1 MEPHDGAPSPVS
13 TTPVRAVRPSA
24 PGAAVPP
31 VVRRART
38 AAALLLLWAV
48 AFAQVPRDIV
58 ADTKIDLA
66 LDPWGLM
73 VRTLHLWDD
82 STAFGVLQNQA
93 YGYLFPMGP
102 FAALGQLVSPAWV
115 TQRLWWAVLLTIG
128 YLATKR
134 LLVALGV
141 GNPLAQQVAALAFA
155 LSPRVVST
163 LGPISSEAAPAL
175 LAPAILLPLVLASR
189 GEWSA
194 RRAGACSALAV
205 LCCGGVNATATFFAV
220 VPAGLWLLT
229 RRQWWRAPVTW
240 WWAGATLGATAW
252 WAVPLVVLGK
262 YSPPFLDW
270 IESSDAVTRN
280 ISLLDDLRGT
290 SHWLGHLVTSAG
302 PWWNAGYD
310 LVAQPA
316 LVVATT
322 VAAAAGLAGLAM
334 RGMPHRTFLLLT
346 ALVGLVVLALP
357 HAGALGSPLSG
368 AAQDLLDGPL
378 APLRNVHKADPV
390 LRLPLA
396 VGLAHLLG
404 RCMAGNRAVGAGAG
418 TSRWRALPLRSATAA
433 VVAVAALSPALPA
446 LAGQLASRGSFEAV
460 PDAWTAAG
468 RWLDANSAEGTS
480 LVVPASNFDEYTWGR
495 PLDEVLRSQTS
506 TATAVRDAV
515 PLTPANTIRLLDSVE
530 TRLQTGSD
538 LGGAVAV
545 LRSAGV
551 RFLVLRNDLDAAAT
565 GGVSP
570 TVARA
575 SVQRTPSLS
584 LAKGFGDVEIDRFGD
599 RVQPV
604 EVYRIADPAPTEAAG
619 LTPLAGVR
627 AVSGASESLADLADA
642 GLPGGPVIFD
652 GDSSS
657 AVRPAGPK
665 VVTDGFRARD
675 RGFGSVRGR
684 DVSRTLTT
692 AEARH
697 ARDYLPWPDPALRTT
712 ASYDGLTALDATTS
726 LADDPTADGYDP
738 ADRAFAALDGLSTTA
753 WVALSD
759 DRPAIDLTFDAP
771 RSVEGLEVSGLAD
784 RDRFGDFL
792 GIPTQLKVTT
802 DSGTTTVDVAATGRA
817 QRLAGLPSGPTT
829 HLRIQVAAT
838 DRGSQAYVT
847 GLSEVRVPGL
857 IVRETLT
864 VPAVTGRPVDDYVL
878 TEQLR
883 GNNGCIEVRQAFR
896 CLGDQRA
903 PEEPTGL
910 DRTIGVAADASY
922 AVTGSLSAVSGPGLD
937 ALLDQGAD
945 AQVTASTRLSRAP
958 QARPAAVLD
967 GDPATA
973 WSPVPTD
980 TTPTLAVQFDTP
992 RRISDLRLVTR
1003 GEWLTGRDVTAQVT
1017 VDGRVQ
1023 LAEVGQDGSFTVS
1036 STTGRNLRVR
1046 LLLAATQTDAERN
1059 TTPASGLEV
1068 SELVVDGFTPTPAPT
1083 RISAPCGAGPNLL
1096 VNGRTVPT
1104 RVDGPRSA
1112 AYGVG
1117 ALRLAACEP
1126 VTLPA
1131 GTGRV
1136 VVEPWAGFVP
1146 SRVLLARTGAVA
1158 ATPPRSSRSLAVGE
1172 HSSGRLAFAVGAGE
1186 MSLLSLPQNANAGW
1200 RATLGG
1206 HRLTPIVV
1214 DGWKQGFVVPAG
1226 TGGQVTVS
1234 FAPDRPYRWG
1244 LLVGGVLVLLVL
1256 AAALVPSRRRAR
1268 ALAAATVPRITG
1280 LVAALVAGAV
1290 LAGWWG
1296 LSLAIGAVVVAA
1308 LVGNRAWPP
1317 VLVGGLLTAAGV
1329 VQAVFA
1335 PERLGSDGLEGSVRL
1350 LSLAAVVLLLALTW
1364 SARGP
1369 RPAAAAPRTARWPRR
1384 SRSRPATPVP
1394 EGRSPHR

>member
-1 MEPHDGAPSPVS
+1 MPS
-13 TTPVRAVRPSA
+13 
-24 PGAAVPP
+24 
-31 VVRRART
+31 VVRRVRT

-48 AFAQVPRDIV
+48 AFAQVPREIV

-73 VRTLHLWDD
+73 ARSLHLWDD
-82 STAFGVLQNQA
+82 TTSFGVLQNQA

-115 TQRLWWAVLLTIG
+115 TQRLWWAVLLTVG
-128 YLATKR
+128 YLATRR
-134 LLVALGV
+134 LLVALEV
-141 GNPLAQQVAALAFA
+141 GNPLTQQLAALAFA

-189 GEWSA
+189 GEWGA
-194 RRAGACSALAV
+194 RRAGSWSALAV

-220 VPAGLWLLT
+220 VPAALWLVT
-229 RRQWWRAPVTW
+229 RRHWWRAPVTW
-240 WWAGATLGATAW
+240 WWAGATVGATAW
-252 WAVPLVVLGK
+252 WALPLVVLGR

-280 ISLLDDLRGT
+280 VSLLDDLRGT

-334 RGMPHRTFLLLT
+334 RGLPHRTFLVLT
-346 ALVGLVVLALP
+346 ALVGLLVLALP
-357 HAGALGSPLSG
+357 HAGSLGSPLSG
-368 AAQDLLDGPL
+368 AVQDLLDGPL

-396 VGLAHLLG
+396 VGLAHLLA
-404 RCMAGNRAVGAGAG
+404 RCMVGMRSGIRGGVRPGSGAV
-418 TSRWRALPLRSATAA
+418 AA
-433 VVAVAALSPALPA
+433 VVADAGAGAHARASSAGASRWRGVPLRGATVVVVALAALAPALPA
-446 LAGQLASRGSFEAV
+446 LSGQLASRGSFEEV

-468 RWLDANSAEGTS
+468 RWLNANSADGVS

-506 TATAVRDAV
+506 SATAVRDAV

-530 TRLQTGSD
+530 MRLQTGAD
-538 LGGAVAV
+538 LGGAVTV

-551 RFLVLRNDLDAAAT
+551 RFLVLRNDLDVAAT

-575 SVQRTPSLS
+575 SIQRTPALS
-584 LAKGFGDVEIDRFGD
+584 LAKGFGDVEVDRFGD

-604 EVYRIADPAPTEAAG
+604 EIYRIADPAPTDAVE
-619 LTPLAGVR
+619 LTPLSEVMD
-627 AVSGASESLADLADA
+627 VSGASDSLADLADA
-642 GLPGGPVIFD
+642 GLPDRPVVFD
-652 GDSSS
+652 GDSSD
-657 AVRPAGPK
+657 AVRPDGQR

-684 DVSRTLTT
+684 DVSRTLTP
-692 AEARH
+692 AEAAR

-712 ASYDGLTALDATTS
+712 ASYDGLAALTATTS

-738 ADRAFAALDGLSTTA
+738 ADRAFSALDGLSTTA

-759 DRPAIDLTFDAP
+759 DQPAIDLTFGTP
-771 RSVEGLEVSGLAD
+771 RSVEGLEVSSLAD

-792 GIPTQLKVTT
+792 GIPTRLKVTT
-802 DSGTTTVDVAATGRA
+802 DSGATTLDVAATGRA
-817 QRLAGLPSGPTT
+817 QRLARLPSEPTT
-829 HLRIQVAAT
+829 HLRIQVVAT

-857 IVRETLT
+857 IVLETLT
-864 VPAVTGRPVDDYVL
+864 VPGGSDRPVDAYVL

-883 GNNGCIEVRQAFR
+883 GNNGCIEVRLAFR
-896 CLGDQRA
+896 CLGDQRG
-903 PEEPTGL
+903 PEEPAGL
-910 DRTIGVAADASY
+910 DRTIGVVGDASY
-922 AVTGSLSAVSGPGLD
+922 TVTGSLAAVPGPGLD
-937 ALLDQGAD
+937 AVLDQGAD

-958 QARPAAVLD
+958 QSRPAAVLD
-967 GDPATA
+967 DDPATA

-980 TTPTLAVQFDTP
+980 TTPTLAVQFAAP
-992 RRISDLRLVTR
+992 VRIADLRLVTR
-1003 GEWLTGRDVTAQVT
+1003 GEWLTGRDVTAQVS

-1023 LAEVGQDGSFTVS
+1023 LADVGQDGSFTVS
-1036 STTGRNLRVR
+1036 PTTGRNLRVR
-1046 LLLAATQTDAERN
+1046 LLLGATRTDSERN

-1068 SELVVDGFTPTPAPT
+1068 SELVVDGYTPLPAAE
-1083 RISAPCGAGPNLL
+1083 RISAPCGRGPSLL
-1096 VNGRTVPT
+1096 VDGSTVPT

-1112 AYGVG
+1112 AFGVG
-1117 ALRLAACEP
+1117 ALTVAACEP
-1126 VTLPA
+1126 VELHA
-1131 GTGRV
+1131 GNGRV
-1136 VVEPWAGFVP
+1136 VAEPWGGFVP
-1146 SRVLLARTGAVA
+1146 ARVLLTRTGTGS
-1158 ATPPRSSRSLAVGE
+1158 ATPPGPSRSSTVGE
-1172 HSSGRLAFAVGAGE
+1172 RSPGRLAFAVGAGE
-1186 MSLLSLPQNANAGW
+1186 ASLLSLPQNANAGW
-1200 RATLGG
+1200 RATLGDR
-1206 HRLTPIVV
+1206 RLEPIVV

-1226 TGGQVTVS
+1226 AGGQVTVS
-1234 FAPDRPYRWG
+1234 FGPDRPYRWG
-1244 LLVGGVLVLLVL
+1244 LLVGGALVLLVA
-1256 AAALVPSRRRAR
+1256 AAALLPSRRRAR
-1268 ALAAATVPRITG
+1268 AQRAARVHPIMGLLAAV
-1280 LVAALVAGAV
+1280 VAGPL

-1296 LSLAIGAVVVAA
+1296 LGVAVGAVALAA
-1308 LVGNRAWPP
+1308 LSGHSRWAP

-1329 VQAVFA
+1329 VQAVVA
-1335 PERLGSDGLEGSVRL
+1335 PGRLGSAGLEGSVRL

-1369 RPAAAAPRTARWPRR
+1369 RPAGAAPGTAHWPRR
-1384 SRSRPATPVP
+1384 SRP
-1394 EGRSPHR
+1394 